1 MSIAIK
7 VYAKYFVGREW
18 CFDPWQFIPET
29 YILSQDDDCGYII
42 PFLRDKIDERMWLV
56 KKSHNV
62 HNAKGIIPYQHKP
75 RSETNDVLNDL
86 MKVCNKEQDY
96 NISAFIVQKYIE
108 NPLLIENK
116 KFDFRVYGFWA
127 NMDPLMVL
135 YHDGF
140 VRIAMNDYD
149 KNDTDLKTVVTTM
162 SAFEKTPVNQQQND
176 PHMTIEQFGDYMYKK
191 GLVE

>member
-1 MSIAIK
+1 
-7 VYAKYFVGREW
+7 
-18 CFDPWQFIPET
+18 
-29 YILSQDDDCGYII
+29 
-42 PFLRDKIDERMWLV
+42 MWLV

-162 SAFEKTPVNQQQND
+162 SAFEKTPVN
-176 PHMTIEQFGDYMYKK
+176 
-191 GLVE
+191 